1 MTITRTADEII
12 IRLPSNV
19 EVDTLQDWF
28 DLIRYRELTAG
39 IKVSQEDFD
48 ALMEEV
54 KASRRLKRNQQ

>member
-39 IKVSQEDFD
+39 FKVSQEDFD

-54 KASRRLKRNQQ
+54 KVSRRLKRQQQ